1 MGDMTKV
8 TVVKDMTT
16 RDPLVVAII
25 IIMVA
30 MEEKMEDMDMIIMD
44 QEKVAM
50 AVEDMQEMR
59 LLRDQNWILAKFK
72 ALMEI
77 MTLNTVQSILKLAIL
92 AKYLE
97 MAKKQ
102 ELKVIMMRIL
112 DQSQRTQRI
121 LANRRS

>member
-16 RDPLVVAII
+16 RDPMVVAII

-102 ELKVIMMRIL
+102 ELEVIMMRIL